1 MTAET
6 VTYSLESVLKEIKD
20 SIKGVDRK
28 LDTFQKDVEQKLD
41 NLEKRFEQK
50 LDNLEKSFEQKL
62 DNLEKR
68 FDQKLETLQKNV
80 EQKLETLQ
88 KNVTDV
94 KIGLATLTEKVDS
107 MDNRLIK
114 VEGTQSNQIWT
125 LITLLSGSL
134 IAVGFRA
141 FFMGNNP

>member
-20 SIKGVDRK
+20 SIKSVDRK
-28 LDTFQKDVEQKLD
+28 LDTFQKDLDQKLD
-41 NLEKRFEQK
+41 NLEKSFDKK

-62 DNLEKR
+62 
-68 FDQKLETLQKNV
+68 ETLQ
-80 EQKLETLQ
+80 T
-88 KNVTDV
+88 NVTDV

>member
-6 VTYSLESVLKEIKD
+6 LAYSLESVLKEIKD
-20 SIKGVDRK
+20 SIKSVDRK
-28 LDTFQKDVEQKLD
+28 LDTFQTDVD
-41 NLEKRFEQK
+41 QK
-50 LDNLEKSFEQKL
+50 LDNLEKSFDQKL
-62 DNLEKR
+62 DNLEKG
-68 FDQKLETLQKNV
+68 FEQKLETLQKNV
-80 EQKLETLQ
+80 EQKLDNLQ

>member
-20 SIKGVDRK
+20 SIKSVDRK
-28 LDTFQKDVEQKLD
+28 LDTFQKDVDQKLD
-41 NLEKRFEQK
+41 NLEKGFEQK
-50 LDNLEKSFEQKL
+50 LDNLEKGFE
-62 DNLEKR
+62 
-68 FDQKLETLQKNV
+68 QKLETLQKNV

-88 KNVTDV
+88 KDVTDV

-134 IAVGFRA
+134 IAVEFRA

>member
-20 SIKGVDRK
+20 SIKGVDQK
-28 LDTFQKDVEQKLD
+28 LDTFQKDVDQKLDTFQKNVDQKLD
-41 NLEKRFEQK
+41 NLEKRFE
-50 LDNLEKSFEQKL
+50 
-62 DNLEKR
+62 
-68 FDQKLETLQKNV
+68 QKLETLQKNV

>member
-20 SIKGVDRK
+20 SIKGVDQK
-28 LDTFQKDVEQKLD
+28 LDTFQKDLD
-41 NLEKRFEQK
+41 QK
-50 LDNLEKSFEQKL
+50 LDNLEKSFDKKL
-62 DNLEKR
+62 DNLEKS
-68 FDQKLETLQKNV
+68 F

>member
-1 MTAET
+1 MTEET
-6 VTYSLESVLKEIKD
+6 IPYSLESVLKEIKD
-20 SIKGVDRK
+20 SIKSVDRK
-28 LDTFQKDVEQKLD
+28 LDTFQTDVD
-41 NLEKRFEQK
+41 QK
-50 LDNLEKSFEQKL
+50 LDNLEKSF
-62 DNLEKR
+62 
-68 FDQKLETLQKNV
+68 DQKLETLHKNV
-80 EQKLETLQ
+80 EQKLETLH

>member
-20 SIKGVDRK
+20 SIKSVDRK
-28 LDTFQKDVEQKLD
+28 LDTFQKDLD
-41 NLEKRFEQK
+41 QK
-50 LDNLEKSFEQKL
+50 LDNLEKSFDKKL
-62 DNLEKR
+62 DNLEKS
-68 FDQKLETLQKNV
+68 FEQKLETLQKNV
-80 EQKLETLQ
+80 EQKLDNLQ

>member
-6 VTYSLESVLKEIKD
+6 IPYSLESVLKEIKD
-20 SIKGVDRK
+20 SIKSVDRK
-28 LDTFQKDVEQKLD
+28 LDTFQTDVD
-41 NLEKRFEQK
+41 QK
-50 LDNLEKSFEQKL
+50 LDNLEKSFDQKL
-62 DNLEKR
+62 DN
-68 FDQKLETLQKNV
+68 
-80 EQKLETLQ
+80 LQ

>member
-1 MTAET
+1 MTEET
-6 VTYSLESVLKEIKD
+6 IPYSLESVLKEIKN
-20 SIKGVDRK
+20 SIQSVDRK
-28 LDTFQKDVEQKLD
+28 LDTLQQDVDQKLD
-41 NLEKRFEQK
+41 NLEK
-50 LDNLEKSFEQKL
+50 D
-62 DNLEKR
+62 
-68 FDQKLETLQKNV
+68 FD
-80 EQKLETLQ
+80 QKLETLQ

-94 KIGLATLTEKVDS
+94 KIGLATLTEKAAS

>member
-28 LDTFQKDVEQKLD
+28 LDTFQKDV
-41 NLEKRFEQK
+41 
-50 LDNLEKSFEQKL
+50 EQKL

-114 VEGTQSNQIWT
+114 GEGTQSNQIWT
-125 LITLLSGSL
+125 
-134 IAVGFRA
+134 
-141 FFMGNNP
+141 

>member
-6 VTYSLESVLKEIKD
+6 VAYSLESVLKEIKD
-20 SIKGVDRK
+20 SIKSVDRK
-28 LDTFQKDVEQKLD
+28 LDTFQKDVDQKLD
-41 NLEKRFEQK
+41 NLAQSFDQK
-50 LDNLEKSFEQKL
+50 LDNLEKS
-62 DNLEKR
+62 

-80 EQKLETLQ
+80 DQKLETLQ

-94 KIGLATLTEKVDS
+94 KIGLATLTEKADS
-107 MDNRLIK
+107 IDNRLIK

-125 LITLLSGSL
+125 LITLLSASL
-134 IAVGFRA
+134 IVVGFRA

>member
-28 LDTFQKDVEQKLD
+28 LDNLEKGFEQKLD

-50 LDNLEKSFEQKL
+50 LDNLEKRFEQKL
-62 DNLEKR
+62 DNLAKS
-68 FDQKLETLQKNV
+68 FD
-80 EQKLETLQ
+80 QKLETLQ

>member
-41 NLEKRFEQK
+41 NLEK
-50 LDNLEKSFEQKL
+50 SFDQKL

-68 FDQKLETLQKNV
+68 FEQKLETLQKNV

-141 FFMGNNP
+141 FLVLRYLVWFDRGA

>member
-6 VTYSLESVLKEIKD
+6 LAYSLESVLKEIKD
-20 SIKGVDRK
+20 SIKSVDRK
-28 LDTFQKDVEQKLD
+28 LDTFQKDVDQKLD
-41 NLEKRFEQK
+41 NLEKGFEQK
-50 LDNLEKSFEQKL
+50 LDNLEKS
-62 DNLEKR
+62 

-80 EQKLETLQ
+80 EQKLDNLQ

-94 KIGLATLTEKVDS
+94 KIGLATLTEKADS
-107 MDNRLIK
+107 IDNRLIK

>member
-1 MTAET
+1 M
-6 VTYSLESVLKEIKD
+6 
-20 SIKGVDRK
+20 
-28 LDTFQKDVEQKLD
+28 LDQKLD
-41 NLEKRFEQK
+41 NLEKGFDQK
-50 LDNLEKSFEQKL
+50 LDNLEKGFE
-62 DNLEKR
+62 
-68 FDQKLETLQKNV
+68 QKLETLQKNV
-80 EQKLETLQ
+80 EQKLDNLQ

>member
-6 VTYSLESVLKEIKD
+6 LAYSLESVLKEIKD
-20 SIKGVDRK
+20 SIKSVDRK
-28 LDTFQKDVEQKLD
+28 LDTFQTDVDQKLD
-41 NLEKRFEQK
+41 NLEKGFE
-50 LDNLEKSFEQKL
+50 
-62 DNLEKR
+62 
-68 FDQKLETLQKNV
+68 QKLETLQKNV
-80 EQKLETLQ
+80 EQKLDNLQ

>member
-6 VTYSLESVLKEIKD
+6 LAYSLESVLKEIKD
-20 SIKGVDRK
+20 SIKSVDRK
-28 LDTFQKDVEQKLD
+28 LDTFQTDVD
-41 NLEKRFEQK
+41 QK

>member
-20 SIKGVDRK
+20 SIKSVDRK
-28 LDTFQKDVEQKLD
+28 LDTFQKDVDQKLD
-41 NLEKRFEQK
+41 NLEKAFEQK
-50 LDNLEKSFEQKL
+50 LENLQKNV
-62 DNLEKR
+62 DK
-68 FDQKLETLQKNV
+68 KLETLQKD
-80 EQKLETLQ
+80 
-88 KNVTDV
+88 VTDV

>member
-6 VTYSLESVLKEIKD
+6 IPYSLESVLKEIKD
-20 SIKGVDRK
+20 SIQSVDRK
-28 LDTFQKDVEQKLD
+28 LDTFQKDLD
-41 NLEKRFEQK
+41 QK
-50 LDNLEKSFEQKL
+50 LDNLEKSFDKKL
-62 DNLEKR
+62 DNLEKS
-68 FDQKLETLQKNV
+68 F

>member
-1 MTAET
+1 MTAEA

-20 SIKGVDRK
+20 SIKSLDR
-28 LDTFQKDVEQKLD
+28 
-41 NLEKRFEQK
+41 
-50 LDNLEKSFEQKL
+50 
-62 DNLEKR
+62 
-68 FDQKLETLQKNV
+68 KLETLDKD
-80 EQKLETLQ
+80 
-88 KNVTDV
+88 VTDV

-141 FFMGNNP
+141 FFMNNNP

>member
-20 SIKGVDRK
+20 SIKSVDRK
-28 LDTFQKDVEQKLD
+28 LDTFQKDLD
-41 NLEKRFEQK
+41 QK

-80 EQKLETLQ
+80 EQKLDNLQ

>member
-6 VTYSLESVLKEIKD
+6 LAYSLESVLKEIKD
-20 SIKGVDRK
+20 SIKSVDRK
-28 LDTFQKDVEQKLD
+28 LDTFQKDLD
-41 NLEKRFEQK
+41 QK
-50 LDNLEKSFEQKL
+50 LDNLEKSFDKKL
-62 DNLEKR
+62 DNLEKS
-68 FDQKLETLQKNV
+68 F

-141 FFMGNNP
+141 FFMGNNPEAIAVE

>member
-1 MTAET
+1 MTAEN

-20 SIKGVDRK
+20 SIKSVDRK
-28 LDTFQKDVEQKLD
+28 LDTFQKDID
-41 NLEKRFEQK
+41 QK
-50 LDNLEKSFEQKL
+50 LDNLEKSFDQKL
-62 DNLEKR
+62 DNLAKS

-80 EQKLETLQ
+80 DQKLDNLQ

-94 KIGLATLTEKVDS
+94 KIGLATLTEKADS
-107 MDNRLIK
+107 IDNRLIN

-125 LITLLSGSL
+125 LITLLSASL
-134 IAVGFRA
+134 IVVGFRA

>member
-20 SIKGVDRK
+20 SIKSVDRK
-28 LDTFQKDVEQKLD
+28 LDTFQKDVD
-41 NLEKRFEQK
+41 
-50 LDNLEKSFEQKL
+50 QKL

-68 FDQKLETLQKNV
+68 FDQKLDNLEKSF

>member
-20 SIKGVDRK
+20 SIKSVDRK
-28 LDTFQKDVEQKLD
+28 LDTFQKDVD
-41 NLEKRFEQK
+41 QK
-50 LDNLEKSFEQKL
+50 LDNLEKS
-62 DNLEKR
+62 

-80 EQKLETLQ
+80 EQKLDNLQ

-94 KIGLATLTEKVDS
+94 KIGLATLTEKANS
-107 MDNRLIK
+107 IDNRLIK

>member
-1 MTAET
+1 MTAEA

-20 SIKGVDRK
+20 SIQSVDRK
-28 LDTFQKDVEQKLD
+28 LDTFQKD
-41 NLEKRFEQK
+41 
-50 LDNLEKSFEQKL
+50 
-62 DNLEKR
+62 
-68 FDQKLETLQKNV
+68 
-80 EQKLETLQ
+80 
-88 KNVTDV
+88 VTDV

-134 IAVGFRA
+134 IAVGFLA
-141 FFMGNNP
+141 FFMGNNPQAIAGE